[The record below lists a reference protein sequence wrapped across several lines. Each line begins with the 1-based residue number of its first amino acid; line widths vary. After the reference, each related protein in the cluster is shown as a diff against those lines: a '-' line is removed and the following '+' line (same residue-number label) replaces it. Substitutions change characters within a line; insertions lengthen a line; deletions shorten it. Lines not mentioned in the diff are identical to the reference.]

1 MHIFSAIRNRYLK
14 MLKKVIIRNADLNP
28 RDAKGRT
35 PLMLLVKM
43 SLRDKFVLPAIE
55 LLLKNGADINA
66 VDNAEMSVL
75 MHADNFT
82 YKSEDRKLSF
92 NHRNPRIID
101 TITILDY
108 YDSIE
113 SFYKLMK
120 NFSSASVLAEIYTK
134 YRADRVKLINLL
146 CKYQPDLF
154 YQNSLGQN
162 VIHLAASA
170 RNFFKCFTI
179 LEHEPLLQTIQCNNE
194 VYPIMY
200 YIENAC
206 VFLTINE

>member
-1 MHIFSAIRNRYLK
+1 MNIFSAIKNRDLK
-14 MLKKVIIRNADLNP
+14 MLKKLIRQKTDLNS
-28 RDAKGRT
+28 RDFKGRT

-43 SLRDKFVLPAIE
+43 SLTDKFVFPAIK
-55 LLLKNGADINA
+55 LLLKNNADINA
-66 VDNAEMSVL
+66 VDKDEMSVM
-75 MHADNFT
+75 MHADNFI

-92 NHRNPRIID
+92 SFCNDRIVD
-101 TITILDY
+101 MITILDY
-108 YDSIE
+108 FDSIND
-113 SFYKLMK
+113 FHKLMK
-120 NFSSASVLAEIYTK
+120 NYSSKSVLAEIHTK

-146 CKYQPDLF
+146 CKYKPNLF

-162 VIHLAASA
+162 VIHLTAST

-200 YIENAC
+200 YIDNAC
-206 VFLTINE
+206 ISMSFNE